1 MGTRFACFGTDA
13 DCEPPCARTI
23 RSWLYLREEDL
34 LWQDGRVPLPSVVR
48 LALVF
53 ALSLAAAHGQG
64 AFYQLT
70 DLGALGAPADKPAAL
85 NRAGMIVG
93 TRTAPGRDG
102 AMSRAF
108 LHTNGFHELG
118 PANTPAFASD
128 LNEQG
133 DIVGWSRSTS
143 AGGRST
149 DRAVLWQKGRQFEL
163 GTLGGAASRAFGIN
177 DRMEVTGAAQTAD
190 GAFHAFLW
198 RQSKLEDLGTL
209 GGRNS
214 YGHALN
220 SAFDVAGV
228 AETAQQL
235 RHAFLHTGGKMRDLG
250 TLGGLLS
257 QANALN
263 EASDVVGFAQNVAGH
278 SRAFLYTKGKMA
290 DLGTLGGTG
299 SFANAINN
307 HLHVVGGAQLATGEQ
322 RAFLWQEGKMRDLN
336 QLLPPNSGWLLLEA
350 MDLNEAGRILCLA
363 RTKNGQLRAVL
374 LSPPIAG
381 KAGPAAK

>member
-1 MGTRFACFGTDA
+1 M
-13 DCEPPCARTI
+13 
-23 RSWLYLREEDL
+23 
-34 LWQDGRVPLPSVVR
+34 PLPSLVR
-48 LALVF
+48 LAFVL

-64 AFYQLT
+64 AFYQLA
-70 DLGALGAPADKPAAL
+70 DLGPLGAPADKPAAL
-85 NRAGMIVG
+85 NRAGMVVG
-93 TRTAPGRDG
+93 TRTPPGRDG
-102 AMSRAF
+102 SASRAF
-108 LHTNGFHELG
+108 IYTNVLHELG
-118 PANTPAFASD
+118 SPNTPTFASD

-143 AGGRST
+143 ASGRLT
-149 DRAVLWQKGRQFEL
+149 DRAVLWQKGRQIDL

-177 DRMEVTGAAQTAD
+177 DRTDITGTAQTAD

-198 RQSKLEDLGTL
+198 RQGKLEDLGTL

-214 YGHALN
+214 SGHALN

-250 TLGGLLS
+250 TLGGSLS
-257 QANALN
+257 QANGLN
-263 EASDVVGFAQNVAGH
+263 EASDVVGFAQNAAGH
-278 SRAFLYTKGKMA
+278 SRAFLYTKGKLA

-299 SFANAINN
+299 SFANGINS
-307 HLHVVGGAQLATGEQ
+307 HVQIVGGAQLATGEQ

-374 LSPPIAG
+374 LSPPNAG